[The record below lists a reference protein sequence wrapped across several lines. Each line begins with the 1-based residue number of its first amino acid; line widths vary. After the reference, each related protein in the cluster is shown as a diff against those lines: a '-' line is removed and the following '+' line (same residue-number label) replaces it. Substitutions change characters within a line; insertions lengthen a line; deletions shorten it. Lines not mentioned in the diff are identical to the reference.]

1 MISGI
6 VYIVGAGP
14 GDPGLITVK
23 GVECLRRADV
33 IIYDRLVSPHLL
45 DYAPFQAERIYVGK
59 ASSDHIRSQ
68 KETNRLLVEK
78 ARQGK
83 TVVRLKGGDPFV
95 FGRGGEE
102 ALALAEAGIP
112 FEVVP
117 GVTSA
122 IAAPAYAGIPV
133 THRGV
138 ARSFAVFSGH
148 RAELETRG
156 HGDAETAAESRQASA
171 DTLGSERGPWNV
183 ERETLIVL
191 MGVENLG
198 SIVASLLEEGYSLE
212 TPVALVRWGT
222 TPQQETV
229 VGTLGDIVER
239 GRELYPPAVL
249 VVGQVVSLRERLKWF
264 EDRPLF
270 GKRILVTRFREQRSE
285 LSCLLAEQG
294 AEPIDFPVIQILPTE
309 DNTPLD
315 EALAL
320 PHDWVIFTSAN
331 GVKAVWDRLQA
342 AGRDARA
349 FAGVRLCAI
358 GLATAAELA
367 AHGLHADFVLARHI
381 AEAAVAG
388 IGDATGQRILLPR
401 ADIAQEALAQGL
413 RQKGAFVDEV
423 VAYRTA
429 IASDPTSNDIRAML
443 QDGQIDAIVFTSP
456 STVRGFFESKV
467 QSPKSKAPIVAC
479 IGPVTAQTAR
489 DLGLRVD
496 VVAKEHTVKGLVAAL
511 VDYYQKDGSRGL
523 EKAAEGPTS
532 SVPAPT

>member
-59 ASSDHIRSQ
+59 ASSDHILSQ
-68 KETNRLLVEK
+68 KETNRLLVER

-102 ALALAEAGIP
+102 ALALVEACIP

-148 RAELETRG
+148 RTEGETRG
-156 HGDAETAAESRQASA
+156 GGDAETAAVSSQPSAVSRPPSAVSRQPSA
-171 DTLGSERGPWNV
+171 DTLGSECGPWTV
-183 ERETLIVL
+183 ERETQIFL

-198 SIVASLLEEGYSLE
+198 SIVASLLEEGYSPE
-212 TPVALVRWGT
+212 MPVALVRWGT

-239 GRELYPPAVL
+239 GRGVHPPAVL

-270 GKRILVTRFREQRSE
+270 GKRILVTRSREQASK

-294 AEPIDFPVIQILPTE
+294 AEPIEFPVIQILPME
-309 DNTPLD
+309 DDTPLD
-315 EALAL
+315 EALAH

-358 GLATAAELA
+358 GPATAAELA
-367 AHGLHADFVLARHI
+367 SHGLHADFVPAEYV
-381 AEAAVAG
+381 AEAIVAG
-388 IGDATGQRILLPR
+388 IGDVAGQRILLPR
-401 ADIAQEALAQGL
+401 ADIAQE
-413 RQKGAFVDEV
+413 F
-423 VAYRTA
+423 
-429 IASDPTSNDIRAML
+429 
-443 QDGQIDAIVFTSP
+443 
-456 STVRGFFESKV
+456 
-467 QSPKSKAPIVAC
+467 
-479 IGPVTAQTAR
+479 
-489 DLGLRVD
+489 
-496 VVAKEHTVKGLVAAL
+496 
-511 VDYYQKDGSRGL
+511 
-523 EKAAEGPTS
+523 
-532 SVPAPT
+532 